1 MDKKLIFGICILS
14 LLVLYGCGEA
24 SYTTDNSDSKSQPVK
39 RAQLEVEIGEL
50 GSTGMLFRV
59 INRNDYDWHNVKI
72 TVNDYY
78 SCWERDVLKPGAPI
92 TVNAATC
99 NQFAVNQNMVYS
111 VQVETDEGFEE
122 FSR

>member
-14 LLVLYGCGEA
+14 LLVLYGCGET
-24 SYTTDNSDSKSQPVK
+24 SYTIDNSDSKSQPVK

-50 GSTGMLFRV
+50 SSMGTIIRV
-59 INRNDYDWHNVKI
+59 INRNDYDWHNVNI

-78 SCWERDVLKPGAPI
+78 SCWETDVLKPSESI
-92 TVNAATC
+92 TVNAVTC
-99 NQFAVNQNMVYS
+99 NKFAVNQNMIYS